1 VTAHTAHTA
10 AATVSAIGPS
20 TYWYVTRATGIVA
33 LLLLTASVALGVLDV
48 SRLRSDRYPRFLVDG
63 LHRTV
68 SLLAVAFL
76 LVHVLTSVLDSFA
89 PINLIDGFVP
99 FTSAY
104 RPFWVGLGAVSFDL
118 LLAVLI
124 TSLLRARL
132 GYRAWRAVH
141 WLSYAS
147 WPVALLHGLG
157 TGSDT
162 HQRWVL
168 VLNAL
173 CVVVVIV
180 AVLYRTLGTRSITAG
195 ARAMSI
201 AGTIAFVLALAV
213 WTESDPLAK
222 GWARRS
228 GTPESLLGRPAR

>member
-1 VTAHTAHTA
+1 
-10 AATVSAIGPS
+10 
-20 TYWYVTRATGIVA
+20 
-33 LLLLTASVALGVLDV
+33 
-48 SRLRSDRYPRFLVDG
+48 
-63 LHRTV
+63 V

-76 LVHVLTSVLDSFA
+76 LVHILTSVLDSFA
-89 PINLIDGFVP
+89 PITLIDGFVP

-104 RPFWVGLGAVSFDL
+104 RPFWLGLGAASFDL
-118 LLAVLI
+118 LLAIVI

-141 WLSYAS
+141 WLSYTS

-168 VLNAL
+168 ALNAI
-173 CVVVVIV
+173 CVV
-180 AVLYRTLGTRSITAG
+180 AALAAALYRVVGAASLTAG
-195 ARAMSI
+195 ARAVSV
-201 AGTIAFVLALAV
+201 ASAVAFVLALAV

-228 GTPESLLGRPAR
+228 GTPESLLARPSR

>member
-1 VTAHTAHTA
+1 MIPQAASATAS
-10 AATVSAIGPS
+10 VVGPS

-33 LLLLTASVALGVLDV
+33 LILLTASVALGVLDV

-76 LVHVLTSVLDSFA
+76 LVHILTSVLDSFA

-104 RPFWVGLGAVSFDL
+104 RPFWLGLGAASFDL
-118 LLAVLI
+118 LAAVAI
-124 TSLLRARL
+124 TSVLRARL
-132 GYRAWRAVH
+132 GYRTWRAVH

-147 WPVALLHGLG
+147 WPIALLHGLG

-168 VLNAL
+168 ALNAI
-173 CVVVVIV
+173 CVLAVLG
-180 AVLYRTLGTRSITAG
+180 AVLYRTVGTASLTSSAKTLSAAG
-195 ARAMSI
+195 AV
-201 AGTIAFVLALAV
+201 AFVLALAV
-213 WTESDPLAK
+213 WTETDPLAK

-228 GTPESLLGRPAR
+228 GTPQSLLGRPSR

>member
-1 VTAHTAHTA
+1 VTPHA
-10 AATVSAIGPS
+10 ASATVSLAGPS

-63 LHRTV
+63 VHRTV

-76 LVHVLTSVLDSFA
+76 LVHILTSVLDSFA
-89 PINLIDGFVP
+89 PITLIDGFVP
-99 FTSAY
+99 FMSAY
-104 RPFWVGLGAVSFDL
+104 RPFWLGLGAASFDL
-118 LLAVLI
+118 LLAIVI

-168 VLNAL
+168 ALNAI
-173 CVVVVIV
+173 CVV
-180 AVLYRTLGTRSITAG
+180 AALAAALYRVVGAASLTAG
-195 ARAMSI
+195 ARAVSV
-201 AGTIAFVLALAV
+201 ASAVAFVLALAV

-228 GTPESLLGRPAR
+228 GTPESLLARPSR